1 MIIKEANLLKEYEK
15 LTIRDHFMFGK
26 ICQDPDNCQII
37 LRALLQSDINIVSSD
52 TEKQIIEFSDNK
64 FIRLDLLARDDK
76 DSIYNAELQHKSTNT
91 ERQKELPKR
100 LRYYQAMIDTTCLS
114 SGKSYNELPESYII
128 FICTFDPFGKGDYIY
143 PFEMKCT
150 RYDDIE
156 YNDYTHKIFLNTTAA
171 DKCSSQSLRNML
183 KYFET
188 GVANDEA
195 TSHIEDKVIEARLKD
210 TWRAEYMLSAV
221 HDYDVYGDGF
231 ADGKIEGK
239 SEGYALGNAEGYAI
253 GKTEGYT
260 SGKAEGNAEGQELFA
275 KLINILL
282 KENKIADAQRASTDS
297 DYRNKLY
304 EEYKIVDIND

>member
-1 MIIKEANLLKEYEK
+1 
-15 LTIRDHFMFGK
+15 
-26 ICQDPDNCQII
+26 
-37 LRALLQSDINIVSSD
+37 
-52 TEKQIIEFSDNK
+52 
-64 FIRLDLLARDDK
+64 
-76 DSIYNAELQHKSTNT
+76 
-91 ERQKELPKR
+91 
-100 LRYYQAMIDTTCLS
+100 
-114 SGKSYNELPESYII
+114 
-128 FICTFDPFGKGDYIY
+128 
-143 PFEMKCT
+143 
-150 RYDDIE
+150 
-156 YNDYTHKIFLNTTAA
+156 
-171 DKCSSQSLRNML
+171 ML

-239 SEGYALGNAEGYAI
+239 SEGYALGNAEGYAT
-253 GKTEGYT
+253 GKT
-260 SGKAEGNAEGQELFA
+260 EGNAEGQELFA
-275 KLINILL
+275 RLINILL